1 MNPGNSPSD
10 KVQRYIEDFINRY
23 QQGPHGI
30 SDEEAA
36 NRYRQVARQLPPDDY
51 LQAAKEAFARMSPE
65 ERVQFGRY
73 LGQQAQQQG
82 HDFIDL
88 NQDGID
94 DRLQD
99 PDYLARTTTQA
110 HQKEPGL
117 LGQLFGSSGGH
128 SSGGTTS
135 GGTTSGGTTSGGTT
149 SGGTTSG
156 GTTSGGTTNGGM
168 LSSPLAKGVLGG
180 IAAYGLSRMLG
191 GKHHGGLFGGQ
202 HRHHRHG
209 HHGGFELDDLFEGG

>member
-1 MNPGNSPSD
+1 MNPENPPSGD
-10 KVQRYIEDFINRY
+10 PRRYYQDFVDRY
-23 QQGPHGI
+23 QQGPQGI
-30 SDEEAA
+30 SDQEAA
-36 NRYRQVARQLPPDDY
+36 ARYQQVAPQLPPDDY
-51 LQAAKEAFARMSPE
+51 LRAAQEAFARMSPE
-65 ERVQFGRY
+65 DRVQFGRY
-73 LGQQAQQQG
+73 MAEQAQRQG

-117 LGQLFGSSGGH
+117 LGQLFGGSGGH
-128 SSGGTTS
+128 SSGGT
-135 GGTTSGGTTSGGTT
+135 G
-149 SGGTTSG
+149 
-156 GTTSGGTTNGGM
+156 GGM

-191 GKHHGGLFGGQ
+191 GGHHRGGLFGGHHHG
-202 HRHHRHG
+202 HRHS
-209 HHGGFELDDLFEGG
+209 GFEVEDLFEGDDD

>member
-1 MNPGNSPSD
+1 MNPGNSQSD

-36 NRYRQVARQLPPDDY
+36 NRYLQVSRQLPPDDY

-73 LGQQAQQQG
+73 LGQQAQRQG
-82 HDFIDL
+82 HDFIYL

-117 LGQLFGSSGGH
+117 LGQLFGGSGGH
-128 SSGGTTS
+128 SSGGT
-135 GGTTSGGTTSGGTT
+135 GGS
-149 SGGTTSG
+149 
-156 GTTSGGTTNGGM
+156 M
-168 LSSPLAKGVLGG
+168 LSSPMAKGVLGG

-191 GKHHGGLFGGQ
+191 GGHHRSGLFGHHGHRG
-202 HRHHRHG
+202 HRHS
-209 HHGGFELDDLFEGG
+209 GFEVEDLFEGD

>member
-1 MNPGNSPSD
+1 MNPGNAPSD

-23 QQGPHGI
+23 QQGPQRI
-30 SDEEAA
+30 SEQEAA
-36 NRYRQVARQLPPDDY
+36 DRYRQVASQLPPGDY

-73 LGQQAQQQG
+73 LGQEAQRQG
-82 HDFIDL
+82 HDFVDL

-99 PDYLARTTTQA
+99 PDFLAQTTSRA
-110 HQKEPGL
+110 HQEQPGL
-117 LGQLFGSSGGH
+117 VGQLFGGSGSGGGH
-128 SSGGTTS
+128 AGGST
-135 GGTTSGGTTSGGTT
+135 G
-149 SGGTTSG
+149 
-156 GTTSGGTTNGGM
+156 GGM

-191 GKHHGGLFGGQ
+191 GKHHGGLFGGH
-202 HRHHRHG
+202 HRHHRRG
-209 HHGGFELDDLFEGG
+209 HHGF

>member
-23 QQGPHGI
+23 QQGPQGLRRG
-30 SDEEAA
+30 S
-36 NRYRQVARQLPPDDY
+36 RKPLPPGSSTASPDEY

-135 GGTTSGGTTSGGTT
+135 GG
-149 SGGTTSG
+149 
-156 GTTSGGTTNGGM
+156 M

-191 GKHHGGLFGGQ
+191 GKHHGGLFSGQ

-209 HHGGFELDDLFEGG
+209 HHGGFELDDLFEGGDDEGGFFGGWDEGFFGGDD

>member
-1 MNPGNSPSD
+1 M
-10 KVQRYIEDFINRY
+10 QRYIEDFINRY
-23 QQGPHGI
+23 QQGPQAI
-30 SDEEAA
+30 SEQEAA
-36 NRYRQVARQLPPDDY
+36 DRYREVAPQLSSEDHMRAA
-51 LQAAKEAFARMSPE
+51 QAAFARMSPE
-65 ERVQFGRY
+65 ERAEFGRY
-73 LGQQAQQQG
+73 MAEQAQRQG

-117 LGQLFGSSGGH
+117 LGQLFGGSGGH
-128 SSGGTTS
+128 SSGGT
-135 GGTTSGGTTSGGTT
+135 G
-149 SGGTTSG
+149 
-156 GTTSGGTTNGGM
+156 GGM

-191 GKHHGGLFGGQ
+191 GGHHRGGLFGGHHHGHRG
-202 HRHHRHG
+202 HRHS
-209 HHGGFELDDLFEGG
+209 GFEVEDLFGGDDD

>member
-1 MNPGNSPSD
+1 MNPGNAPSD
-10 KVQRYIEDFINRY
+10 KVQRYIEDFIKRY
-23 QQGPHGI
+23 QQGPQRI
-30 SDEEAA
+30 SEQEAA
-36 NRYRQVARQLPPDDY
+36 DRYRQVASQLPPEDY

-73 LGQQAQQQG
+73 LGQEAQRQG

-99 PDYLARTTTQA
+99 PDYLAQTTSRA
-110 HQKEPGL
+110 HQEQPSL
-117 LGQLFGSSGGH
+117 VGQLFGGSGDGGGH
-128 SSGGTTS
+128 AGGST
-135 GGTTSGGTTSGGTT
+135 G
-149 SGGTTSG
+149 
-156 GTTSGGTTNGGM
+156 GGM

-191 GKHHGGLFGGQ
+191 GKHHGGLFGG
-202 HRHHRHG
+202 HRHHRRG
-209 HHGGFELDDLFEGG
+209 HHGFEGDDLFEGGDEGGFFGGGDEGDFFGGDD